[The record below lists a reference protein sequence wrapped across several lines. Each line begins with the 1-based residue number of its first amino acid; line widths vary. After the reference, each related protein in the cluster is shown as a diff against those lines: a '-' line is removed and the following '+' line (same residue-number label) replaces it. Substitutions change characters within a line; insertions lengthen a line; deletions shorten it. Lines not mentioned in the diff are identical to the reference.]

1 MKKYSIILLIIFA
14 ACKSQSEEKKAAKPL
29 KYEALQ
35 TQIDSIYNDHIGEGE
50 PGAAVLVSYDG
61 EMVIGK
67 GYGLR
72 DLDKQEPI
80 TRSTNMNTA
89 SLSKQFTALS
99 ILSLVDQGKLSLD
112 DKVYQY
118 FPYPIFENI
127 TIMQLINHTSGLP
140 EYLVHFRSNWD
151 PGNIVENQDV
161 MDWLATSPE
170 PHFQPG
176 EKYEYC
182 NTAYLVLAL
191 IVEKVSGEEFQ
202 VFARENVF
210 KKAGMKNTNYFSL
223 AKPIDI
229 PERALSYEKDSLN
242 RFVTEDGYFMDGVM
256 GDGGVYT
263 NVNDYFQYD
272 LALRDKSI
280 LSENTHDLI
289 FKPSAKVE
297 TFVPNAIEESGGDEA
312 HTAMGWFV
320 SDTTAVHTGGWY
332 GTQTYVKRYLDRP
345 LTIAILMNRNTLFSS
360 DLIQKTDSLV
370 LEHIKN

>member
-1 MKKYSIILLIIFA
+1 MKKFILCSFLFVIS
-14 ACKSQSEEKKAAKPL
+14 CQSPSNKKIDSKTT
-29 KYEALQ
+29 EWEQLQ
-35 TQIDSIYNDHIGEGE
+35 TSIDSIFNEHIGEME

-61 EMVIGK
+61 KMIVGK

-72 DLDKQEPI
+72 DLEREKPI
-80 TRSTNMNTA
+80 TRSTNMHLA
-89 SLSKQFTALS
+89 SLSKQFTALC
-99 ILSLVDQGKLSLD
+99 ILTLMEKGKLSLD

-127 TIMQLINHTSGLP
+127 TIMQLIDHTSGLP
-140 EYLVHFRSNWD
+140 EYLDYFRKYWG
-151 PGNIVENQDV
+151 PEHIVENKDV

-176 EKYEYC
+176 ENMAYC

-191 IVEKVSGEEFQ
+191 IVEKVSGVEFSE
-202 VFARENVF
+202 FARENVF
-210 KKAGMKNTNYFSL
+210 KKSGMKNTNYFSL
-223 AKPIDI
+223 ANPTAI
-229 PERALSYEKDSLN
+229 PERAFPYEKDSLN
-242 RFVTEDGYFMDGVM
+242 QFNKVDDYFTDGVM

-263 NVNDYFQYD
+263 SVVDYYRYD
-272 LALRDKSI
+272 LALRNKSI
-280 LSENTHDLI
+280 LSEKSHGLI

-297 TFVPNAIEESGGDEA
+297 NNDGDEA
-312 HTAMGWFV
+312 YSAMGWFV
-320 SDTTAVHTGGWY
+320 SDTTAVHTGRWY

-370 LEHIKN
+370 LTHVKNYR